1 MASEM
6 KEAIHQ
12 LIEKGYSED
21 SVVNIIQN
29 MIKAAY
35 KKRFNTVENC
45 IISIADDFSDVS
57 VYQRKV
63 IVDGVYDPNTEI
75 EL

>member
-29 MIKAAY
+29 MIKFV
-35 KKRFNTVENC
+35 RV
-45 IISIADDFSDVS
+45 DFAVFFSKYLHNFFRAHS
-57 VYQRKV
+57 QSSTASNSS
-63 IVDGVYDPNTEI
+63 GS
-75 EL
+75 